1 MNSSPALGTTLTRDA
16 LRALDGTTVDG
27 RSALTTAQAAGPLRA
42 VPDWACTEG
51 TLERR
56 FEFRDFH
63 ETMAFVNAV
72 AWIAHRHDHHPDMTV
87 GFRHCQLRYTT
98 HSAGGLTLK
107 DFICAACIDALL
119 GHG

>member
-1 MNSSPALGTTLTRDA
+1 MSGGPAQGMMLTRDA

>member
-1 MNSSPALGTTLTRDA
+1 MSGRQTQAMVLTREA
-16 LRALDGTTVDG
+16 LRALDGATIDG
-27 RSALTTAQAAGPLRA
+27 RSAMTAAQALAQAQALPTWSCA
-42 VPDWACTEG
+42 DG
-51 TLERR
+51 TLGRR

-72 AWIAHRHDHHPDMTV
+72 AWIAHRHDHHPDMAL
-87 GFRHCQLRYTT
+87 GFRHCELRYST

-107 DFICAACIDALL
+107 DFACAACVDALL